1 MTDSSHRLTTI
12 ASAFPSVRV
21 LCVGDI
27 MLDRYVYGRV
37 NRISPEA
44 PVPVIAVDR
53 EQAVLGAVGN
63 VARNVAALGGRAV
76 IVAVVGDDDGG
87 GEIARLIAEEGNLEG
102 RLVTVPGR
110 RTTIKTRYLA
120 VQRGGQM
127 LRADHEDTHP
137 LDDRT
142 MGRLI
147 EAVRAAIAAVD
158 VVLLSDYSKGCLN
171 DAVLRATIAAAR
183 EAGTPI
189 IADPKTTDVRRFD
202 GVDVV
207 KPNAKELEAIT
218 GIPCIEDE
226 DAATSATAALDRAQ
240 VGAVLVTRSK
250 HGMTLAERGSA
261 ARHFR
266 ARISEVFDVSGA
278 GDTAL
283 AVLGLATGAGASLP
297 EATELA
303 NQACS
308 IVVSK
313 VGTAVVHTGELV
325 RALQSAEF
333 ATAEAKVNPLSE
345 VVDTVARWRTQ
356 GAVIGF
362 TNGCFDLIH
371 AGHVSLLTQ
380 AKANCDRLVV
390 GLNSDDSVRRLKG
403 ADRPINNETARAIV
417 LASLSAVDAVVLFA
431 EDTPMHLIEA
441 IRPDVL
447 VKGADYGEDDVVG
460 APFVKSYGGRVVLA
474 QLAPEHSTTR
484 TINRIRE

>member
-1 MTDSSHRLTTI
+1 MTDNTQRLADL
-12 ASAFPSVRV
+12 ASTLPTVRV

-27 MLDRYVYGRV
+27 MVDRYVYGRV
-37 NRISPEA
+37 NRVSPEA
-44 PVPVIAVDR
+44 PVPVISIDSER
-53 EQAVLGAVGN
+53 TVLGAVGN
-63 VARNVAALGGRAV
+63 VARNVAALGGRAA

-87 GEIARLIAEEGNLEG
+87 HQVARLIAEEGALEG
-102 RLVTVPGR
+102 NLITVPGR

-120 VQRGGQM
+120 VRRGGQL
-127 LRADHEDTHP
+127 LRADHEDIYP
-137 LDDRT
+137 LEDEAIEQ
-142 MGRLI
+142 LI
-147 EAVRAAIAAVD
+147 EAVHAAITSVD
-158 VVLLSDYSKGCLN
+158 VVLLSDYSKGVLC

-183 EAGTPI
+183 DARRPI
-189 IADPKTTDVRRFD
+189 IADPKSTDIRRFE
-202 GVDVV
+202 GVDIV
-207 KPNAKELEAIT
+207 KPNGSELEAIT
-218 GIPCIEDE
+218 GIPCIEDDQAE
-226 DAATSATAALDRAQ
+226 AAANAALARAE

-250 HGMTLAERGSA
+250 HGMTLVERGLK

-266 ARISEVFDVSGA
+266 ERISEVFDVSGA

-283 AVLGLATGAGASLP
+283 AVLGLATGAGATLP

-303 NQACS
+303 NKACN

-313 VGTAVVHTGELV
+313 VGTAVVHAGELV
-325 RALQSAEF
+325 RALRAAEF
-333 ATAEAKVNPLSE
+333 ETAEAKVSPLSE
-345 VVDTVARWRTQ
+345 AVDAVARWRAQ

-380 AKANCDRLVV
+380 AKASCDRLVV

-403 ADRPINNETARAIV
+403 DDRPINNETARAMV
-417 LASLSAVDAVVLFA
+417 LASLSAVDTVVLFA
-431 EDTPMHLIEA
+431 EDTPMRLIEA

-447 VKGADYGEDDVVG
+447 VKGADYGEDQVVG
-460 APFVKSYGGRVVLA
+460 ATFVKSHGGRVVLA

>member
-1 MTDSSHRLTTI
+1 VADSSFRLAVL
-12 ASAFPSVRV
+12 ASAFPTVRV
-21 LCVGDI
+21 LCIGDI

-44 PVPVIAVDR
+44 PVPVISIDR

-87 GEIARLIAEEGNLEG
+87 RQIARLISEEGNLEG
-102 RLVTVPGR
+102 NLVTVPGR

-120 VQRGGQM
+120 VQRGGQL

-137 LDDRT
+137 LEDAAT
-142 MGRLI
+142 EQLL
-147 EAVRAAIAAVD
+147 EAVRASIRSVT
-158 VVLLSDYSKGCLN
+158 VVLLSDYSKGCLD
-171 DAVLRATIAAAR
+171 DAVLRATISAAR

-189 IADPKTTDVRRFD
+189 IADPKSTDLRRFD
-202 GVDVV
+202 DVDVV
-207 KPNAKELEAIT
+207 KPNARELEAIT
-218 GIPCIEDE
+218 GIACVEDDQAE
-226 DAATSATAALDRAQ
+226 ASARAALDRAA

-250 HGMTLAERGSA
+250 HGMTLVERGSK

-283 AVLGLATGAGASLP
+283 AVLGLAKGAGASLP

-313 VGTAVVHTGELV
+313 VGTAVVHTGELL

-333 ATAEAKVNPLSE
+333 ATAEAKISPLSE
-345 VVDTVARWRTQ
+345 LVDTVARWRAQ
-356 GAVIGF
+356 GTVIGF

-371 AGHVSLLTQ
+371 AGHVSLLDQ

-403 ADRPINNETARAIV
+403 DDRPINNEAARAIV
-417 LASLSAVDAVVLFA
+417 LASLAAVDAVVLFA
-431 EDTPMHLIEA
+431 EDTPMGLIEA

-447 VKGADYGEDDVVG
+447 VKGADYGEDQVVG
-460 APFVKSYGGRVVLA
+460 APFVKSYGGRIVLA
-474 QLAPEHSTTR
+474 ELAPEHSTTR
-484 TINRIRE
+484 TISRIRE

>member
-1 MTDSSHRLTTI
+1 MTDGTQRLTDL
-12 ASAFPSVRV
+12 ASNFPSVRV

-27 MLDRYVYGRV
+27 MVDRYVYGRV
-37 NRISPEA
+37 NRVSPEA
-44 PVPVIAVDR
+44 PVPVISIDS
-53 EQAVLGAVGN
+53 EQTVLGAVGN
-63 VARNVAALGGRAV
+63 VARNVAVLGGSAV

-87 GEIARLIAEEGNLEG
+87 QQVARLIAEEGNLEG
-102 RLVTVPGR
+102 NLVTLPGR

-120 VQRGGQM
+120 VRRGGQ
-127 LRADHEDTHP
+127 LLLADHEDTHP
-137 LDDRT
+137 LEDESVE
-142 MGRLI
+142 RLI
-147 EAVRAAIAAVD
+147 EAIRTSVASVD
-158 VVLLSDYSKGCLN
+158 VVLLSDYSKGCLC
-171 DAVLRATIAAAR
+171 DAVLSATIAAAR
-183 EAGTPI
+183 EAGRPI
-189 IADPKTTDVRRFD
+189 IADPKSTDIRRFD

-207 KPNAKELEAIT
+207 KPNASELEAIT
-218 GIPCIEDE
+218 GIPCIEDDQAE
-226 DAATSATAALDRAQ
+226 AAARAALARAE

-250 HGMTLAERGSA
+250 HGMTLVERGSK

-266 ARISEVFDVSGA
+266 ERISEVFDVSGA

-283 AVLGLATGAGASLP
+283 AMLGLATGAGATLP

-303 NQACS
+303 NKACN

-313 VGTAVVHTGELV
+313 VGTAAVHIGELV
-325 RALQSAEF
+325 RALRAAEVE
-333 ATAEAKVNPLSE
+333 TAEAKVSPLSE
-345 VVDTVARWRTQ
+345 AVDTVARWRAQ

-403 ADRPINNETARAIV
+403 DDRPINNETARSMV
-417 LASLSAVDAVVLFA
+417 LASLSAVDTVVLFA
-431 EDTPMHLIEA
+431 EDTPMRLIEA

-447 VKGADYGEDDVVG
+447 VKGADYGEDEVVG
-460 APFVKSYGGRVVLA
+460 APLVKSYGGRVVLA

-484 TINRIRE
+484 TIKRIRE

>member
-1 MTDSSHRLTTI
+1 MTDSTQRLTDVV
-12 ASAFPSVRV
+12 SRFPSVRV

-27 MLDRYVYGRV
+27 MVDRYVHGRV
-37 NRISPEA
+37 NRVSPEA
-44 PVPVIAVDR
+44 PVPVISIDS
-53 EQAVLGAVGN
+53 EQTVLGAVGN
-63 VARNVAALGGRAV
+63 VARNVTALGGRAA
-76 IVAVVGDDDGG
+76 IVTVVGDDDGG
-87 GEIARLIAEEGNLEG
+87 QMVAHLIAEEGNLEG
-102 RLVTVPGR
+102 NLVTVPGR
-110 RTTIKTRYLA
+110 RTTVKTRYLA
-120 VQRGGQM
+120 VRRGGQL

-137 LDDRT
+137 LEDET
-142 MGRLI
+142 IERLI
-147 EAVRAAIAAVD
+147 EAVRAQVASVD
-158 VVLLSDYSKGCLN
+158 VVLLSDYSKGCLS

-183 EAGTPI
+183 KAGRPI
-189 IADPKTTDVRRFD
+189 IADPKSTDIRRFD

-207 KPNAKELEAIT
+207 KPNASELEAIT
-218 GIPCIEDE
+218 GIPCI
-226 DAATSATAALDRAQ
+226 
-240 VGAVLVTRSK
+240 LVTRSK
-250 HGMTLAERGSA
+250 HGMTLVERGSK

-266 ARISEVFDVSGA
+266 DRISEVFDVSGA

-283 AVLGLATGAGASLP
+283 AVLGLATGAGAALP

-303 NQACS
+303 NKACN

-313 VGTAVVHTGELV
+313 VGTAAVHTGELL
-325 RALQSAEF
+325 RALRSAEF
-333 ATAEAKVNPLSE
+333 ETAEAKVSPLSE
-345 VVDTVARWRTQ
+345 VVDAVARWRAQ

-403 ADRPINNETARAIV
+403 DDRPINNETARAMV

-431 EDTPMHLIEA
+431 EETPMRLIEA

-447 VKGADYGEDDVVG
+447 VKGADYGEDEVVG

-474 QLAPEHSTTR
+474 QLAPEHSTSG
-484 TINRIRE
+484 TISRIRE